1 METLCCV
8 TQTTVQQNYEIWRI
22 KICEVNPTHSQ
33 TWAVSHLCQRNS
45 HYLNLVL
52 SEIKLL
58 EKWGDS
64 SQENFTVPN
73 TTRWNHLFKELEK
86 LINDARQKKKNKQKN
101 MAENNKLCH
110 DLIIPSFHYVKQVMD
125 DEQMCAVSLVL
136 ELLLKR
142 ACLKKLRKA
151 YLWATFKTDQGNHSC
166 QPLPPQ
172 PQ

>member
-1 METLCCV
+1 METLCSV

-22 KICEVNPTHSQ
+22 KICEVNPTHSL

-58 EKWGDS
+58 KWGDS

-73 TTRWNHLFKELEK
+73 TPLWNHLFKELEK
-86 LINDARQKKKNKQKN
+86 LINDARQRKNKQKKHGWRVLD
-101 MAENNKLCH
+101 E
-110 DLIIPSFHYVKQVMD
+110 
-125 DEQMCAVSLVL
+125 EQMSALYLVL
-136 ELLLKR
+136 ELLLKK
-142 ACLKKLRKA
+142 ASLKKLRKG
-151 YLWATFKTDQGNHSC
+151 YLWATCKTDQGNHSC